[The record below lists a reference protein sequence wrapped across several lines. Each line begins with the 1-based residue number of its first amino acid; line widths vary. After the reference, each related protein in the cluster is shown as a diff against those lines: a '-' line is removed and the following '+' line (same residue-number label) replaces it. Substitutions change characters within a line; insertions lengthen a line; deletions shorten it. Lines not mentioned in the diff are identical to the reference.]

1 MVTCLPHGN
10 LHQFFRIVRASE
22 LHVEKKT
29 FRFVQ
34 PSNRR
39 YDVDLIA
46 LPECKSVIMP
56 TERTRVNTLAHE
68 VAV

>member
-1 MVTCLPHGN
+1 M
-10 LHQFFRIVRASE
+10 A
-22 LHVEKKT
+22 

-56 TERTRVNTLAHE
+56 TERTGVNTLAHE